1 MSEYLTVSKLNLYI
15 KSVVEADFSLMNI
28 SVIGEVSSLT
38 KHYTGHYYFTLK
50 DNESQIKC
58 MMFASYTQNID
69 FNLQNGNK
77 ILVQGY
83 IGVYDKGGVYQLYC
97 RKISLYGEGEY
108 LLKLA
113 KLKEKLEKEGLFS
126 LPKKKLPLLPKR
138 IGVVSAKTGAA
149 IFDYINTI
157 RKRINT
163 EIYLFPCLVQGEE
176 ASKSILKAIKEAL
189 NYELDLLVITRGGG
203 SKEDLRAFNDEELV
217 RFVSQINIPTIAAV
231 GHKID
236 TTLIDYVVD
245 KSCITPTDAAMN
257 STPSYEEMIDQLS
270 YLQNLLQR
278 KLIRLLENK
287 QMKIAYLIKDIDLK
301 SPLNELKLKKQ
312 KIENIDKKIHLIM
325 KNYLIKKYNYLTYI
339 NNKINYLNPLELL
352 NNGYTLSLDQ
362 NKKQITSIK
371 QIKINDTI
379 NVIFKDGE
387 IKAKVEEIKND
398 F

>member
-1 MSEYLTVSKLNLYI
+1 MNSYLTVSKLNQYI
-15 KSVVEADFSLMNI
+15 KSLVESEYSLMNVV
-28 SVIGEVSSLT
+28 VIGEVSGLT
-38 KHYTGHYYFTLK
+38 KHYTGHFYFTLK
-50 DNESQIKC
+50 DESSQIKC
-58 MMFASYTQNID
+58 MMFASYTSKLN
-69 FNLQNGNK
+69 FSLENGM
-77 ILVQGY
+77 LVLIKGY
-83 IGVYDKGGVYQLYC
+83 IGVYEKGGTYQLYC
-97 RKISLYGEGEY
+97 RDIMLYGEGEY
-108 LLKLA
+108 LLNLE
-113 KLKEKLEKEGLFS
+113 KLKQKLLQEGILDKEKKQI
-126 LPKKKLPLLPKR
+126 PYIPNR
-138 IGVVSAKTGAA
+138 IGLITASTGAA
-149 IFDYINTI
+149 MRDYITTVKA
-157 RKRINT
+157 RLNT
-163 EIYLFPCLVQGEE
+163 EIYLFPCLVQGED
-176 ASKSILKAIKEAL
+176 APKSIINALKTS
-189 NYELDLLVITRGGG
+189 LDYNCDLIVITRGGG
-203 SKEDLRAFNDEELV
+203 SKEDLKVFNDEQLV
-217 RFVSQINIPTIAAV
+217 RFVSEIDIPLISAI

-245 KSCITPTDAAMN
+245 KSCITPTDAAMS

-301 SPLNELKLKKQ
+301 SPLNELKIKKQ

-362 NKKQITSIK
+362 NKKQISSIK

-398 F
+398 I